1 MCCCSG
7 ETVDHLLGWDKVC
20 APLNNGGLGIRKVTT
35 FNKKALI
42 GKWLWQFGN
51 EETQLWRRVVAFK
64 FGEEWGNGLLSL
76 VGECMGVVYGEI
88 FVWVGRILAK
98 ILSLL
103 LRWGI
108 E

>member
-42 GKWLWQFGN
+42 GKWLW
-51 EETQLWRRVVAFK
+51 RRVVASK
-64 FGEEWGNGLLSL
+64 FGE
-76 VGECMGVVYGEI
+76 
-88 FVWVGRILAK
+88 
-98 ILSLL
+98 
-103 LRWGI
+103 
-108 E
+108 